1 MLQQRYESA
10 KETYAKIG
18 VDTDAAIQK
27 LKTVPVSLHCWQGD
41 DVTGFDHDGPLTG
54 GIQTTGN
61 YPGRA
66 RTPEELFEDMDQAL
80 RLMPGKKK
88 INVHACYAIFEN
100 GEFADRDK
108 LEPKHFQK
116 WVDFAKERG
125 MGLDFNPTFFSHEK
139 VKDGLTLSSPDED
152 TRRFWIN
159 HGKACIRISQYF
171 AEQTGVPCVMNIWT
185 GDGYKDIPADRMD
198 PRKRYKESIDEILSE
213 PFDFRLVKPCIESK
227 VFGIGVEAYTMGSAE
242 FALSYA
248 AMNQDKCI
256 PLMDNGHYHPTELV
270 SDKIPALLTFFPEIA
285 LHVTRPIRWDS
296 DHVVLFD
303 DETREMAKEIVRC
316 GGLDGSV
323 KLVLDYFDA
332 SINRISAWVVGFR
345 NFQKAL
351 LHALL
356 TPNEALK
363 QLQDENRMTELM
375 VRQEEI
381 KTLPFGDVWAKY
393 CEECGAPK
401 DGTWFE
407 EIERYEETVLK
418 KRA

>member
-80 RLMPGKKK
+80 RLMPRKKK

-185 GDGYKDIPADRMD
+185 GDGYKDIPADRMG

-323 KLVLDYFDA
+323 KLALDYFDA

-351 LHALL
+351 YMH
-356 TPNEALK
+356 
-363 QLQDENRMTELM
+363 
-375 VRQEEI
+375 
-381 KTLPFGDVWAKY
+381 
-393 CEECGAPK
+393 C
-401 DGTWFE
+401 
-407 EIERYEETVLK
+407 
-418 KRA
+418 